1 MKHSPLRTLIY
12 RDCFFAPKTSFAISS
27 STLNTGQTKK
37 QVDLDSLS
45 NRKSLETLR
54 RTFLSAPRGTYSK
67 LPQPWIQNEQSN
79 PLPRD
84 LSSWKQIA
92 SHTGTHQ
99 TLGTDSGFQTRTFR
113 KVGLNMRNTNEESEK
128 KSSGVCLCVTLTL
141 KARRSYFISTQRLND
156 PPASRSPS
164 SPRSHTNKGT
174 PWERARQ
181 GETHTGGKINK

>member
-128 KSSGVCLCVTLTL
+128 KSWRSKQG
-141 KARRSYFISTQRLND
+141 AAISSRRSVWMILPPRDRHLPLAPTQ
-156 PPASRSPS
+156 
-164 SPRSHTNKGT
+164 TKGHL
-174 PWERARQ
+174 ERGRGRERPVL
-181 GETHTGGKINK
+181 GEK